1 MKIAFIGLGNMGGP
15 MALNLARANYDMVV
29 CDLDRNRAEPIL
41 AAGAMWATSAAE
53 AVDGADIV
61 LTSLPGPS
69 QLDDMAFGKDTI
81 LDRIKS
87 GATWI
92 DLSTNNLEVSR
103 RIYAAAE
110 SKGIAVIDAP
120 VSGGIEGAAAGTLA
134 VYVGGSAPV
143 FGKIKAILDVIGGEV
158 KYLGGHGAGYVA
170 KIAQVVLCYLH
181 TIALSE
187 AMMLGVKGGVD
198 ADIMLE
204 IIQQSTGR
212 SYVADRYGPSMLA
225 GTYDAGFSLGLA
237 HKDMKLTL
245 ELAESTGAILPMC
258 ERTEAVYSRAVRQ
271 YGFDKNHLMVIK
283 LLEEQNNVFLR
294 GAR

>member
-61 LTSLPGPS
+61 MTSLPGPS

-103 RIYAAAE
+103 RICAAAE